1 MNKIPGYTTD
11 SVAMFVAYT
20 LEVNLNVL
28 QFSIYFIYV
37 SVSGLMYAQ
46 EISAWSFVELCL
58 GVVVNIKEVL
68 TNNKHGLLPLE
79 EVRGM

>member
-1 MNKIPGYTTD
+1 MH
-11 SVAMFVAYT
+11 
-20 LEVNLNVL
+20 
-28 QFSIYFIYV
+28 
-37 SVSGLMYAQ
+37 AQ

-58 GVVVNIKEVL
+58 GVVVNVKEVL